1 MGDPMDRHW
10 HPLLIAVLLLTA
22 VAAGCTKSTTSRTA
36 APSASNRA
44 STTAA
49 GASRSAPPWVVGVT
63 LKEFALTPTVTIAH
77 AGPVTF
83 DARNLGKI
91 KHELVV
97 LRTDRP
103 AAALPVA
110 NGQASEVGKI
120 GEIEQFAPGRIEAA
134 SFPLAP
140 GHYVLLCN
148 VGGHYQQGMHV
159 GLTVQ

>member
-36 APSASNRA
+36 APSASNPA

-120 GEIEQFAPGRIEAA
+120 GEIEQFPLVASRRPRSRLRPGTTCCCATWA
-134 SFPLAP
+134 GTTNKGCTLA
-140 GHYVLLCN
+140 
-148 VGGHYQQGMHV
+148 
-159 GLTVQ
+159 